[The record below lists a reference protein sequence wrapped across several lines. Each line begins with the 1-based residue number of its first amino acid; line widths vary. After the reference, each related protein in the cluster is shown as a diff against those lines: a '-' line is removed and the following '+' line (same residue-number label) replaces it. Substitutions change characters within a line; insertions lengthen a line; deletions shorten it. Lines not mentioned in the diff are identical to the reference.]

1 MADRKTKCRKVSF
14 YQIVK
19 QEDGD
24 AFPGLNW
31 QQVLA
36 RITPSTATHTVNGR
50 DIRGEVF
57 QVDQYRYLELDVERD
72 LAPRQRDRSSNER
85 APLHTR
91 GESWEVIEESFVGFF
106 DHNVVG
112 MVSSNQSAPS
122 HAALAGWLN
131 RTVQP
136 QGLRYYAKPIVSRE
150 MYHRL
155 SEMRGVSL
163 ATFALKPNNAAQQAP
178 GLLRSMIEAVTDIGP
193 GVRVEL
199 RVVAGK
205 SRDKPESGRLLA
217 QTLEINDFIREG
229 NPFGI
234 EKAVVNGIP
243 ADGGAVEPINL
254 IEQRLTMDREVLIA
268 KEKGKGLDEAS
279 AVEAIREAENHLRD
293 ELHAAIGVPVRD

>member
-1 MADRKTKCRKVSF
+1 MADRKTKCRRVSF

-24 AFPGLNW
+24 SFPGLNW

-36 RITPSTATHTVNGR
+36 RITPSTATHTLNNR

-57 QVDQYRYLELDVERD
+57 QLGQHRYLELDVERD
-72 LAPRQRDRSSNER
+72 LAPRQRDRSSNKR
-85 APLHTR
+85 APLLTN
-91 GESWEVIEESFVGFF
+91 GDSWEVIEESFVAFF
-106 DHNVVG
+106 EHNVVG

-136 QGLRYYAKPIVSRE
+136 QERYYAKPIVSRE

-163 ATFALKPNNAAQQAP
+163 ATFALKPSNASGQAS
-178 GLLRSMIEAVTDIGP
+178 GLLGSMLGAVEGIGP

-205 SRDKPESGRLLA
+205 SRDKPESRRLLEE
-217 QTLEINDFIREG
+217 TLEINGLLREG

-243 ADGGAVEPINL
+243 ANGGSVEPINL

-268 KEKGKGLDEAS
+268 KEEGKGLDETS
-279 AVEAIREAENHLRD
+279 AIDAIREAEDHLRD
-293 ELHAAIGVPVRD
+293 QLHAAIGVPVS